1 MTRRQRTTRRAGP
14 VGPLSKTSAD
24 DQRRRAP
31 RPTGHTAAA
40 QALCDGAKLALK
52 PKELAFTDAAA
63 LPTAY
68 LTSLQALRTH
78 GKLQAGGS
86 VLVIG
91 ASGGCGL
98 SGVKLAK
105 ALGAA
110 EVVGVTSSKNAELVK
125 AAGASRTVDY
135 TSEAEMSA
143 LLSEGP
149 TFDVVYD
156 CATGSGKG
164 EDYVKA
170 AKAVLKPGGV
180 TVAINGKLGDWMR
193 LIFNMQPKGRKMM
206 LTKQNSAELG
216 ELIQL
221 LGTTGIEIDSLHELS
236 EAGVDA
242 AFDRLKSRR
251 ARGKVVITVMEAG

>member
-91 ASGGCGL
+91 ASCGCGL
-98 SGVKLAK
+98 SGV
-105 ALGAA
+105 GA
-110 EVVGVTSSKNAELVK
+110 G
-125 AAGASRTVDY
+125 
-135 TSEAEMSA
+135 M
-143 LLSEGP
+143 
-149 TFDVVYD
+149 
-156 CATGSGKG
+156 
-164 EDYVKA
+164 
-170 AKAVLKPGGV
+170 
-180 TVAINGKLGDWMR
+180 
-193 LIFNMQPKGRKMM
+193 
-206 LTKQNSAELG
+206 
-216 ELIQL
+216 
-221 LGTTGIEIDSLHELS
+221 
-236 EAGVDA
+236 
-242 AFDRLKSRR
+242 
-251 ARGKVVITVMEAG
+251 

>member
-14 VGPLSKTSAD
+14 VGPLSKTGAD

-31 RPTGHTAAA
+31 RPTGHADAV

-180 TVAINGKLGDWMR
+180 TVAINGKLG
-193 LIFNMQPKGRKMM
+193 
-206 LTKQNSAELG
+206 
-216 ELIQL
+216 ELIKL